1 MIGRFVIRRLGI
13 AVLQLLG
20 VALAVFFLI
29 RLLPADPVAR
39 LVGLN
44 ASEEAYAQA
53 ERTLG
58 LDRPVIDQLLS
69 FLGLSSDKGAD
80 GLADGSLGLSW
91 VTGDPVF
98 LEIGRFLP
106 VTLEL
111 VTLALLISFLIA
123 IPLGM
128 ASATKPGGI
137 ADRIAFVWGL
147 FAGAQPDYWWG
158 LLFVFLFFFILGIAP
173 PPLGRIDPL
182 LIEPSVITGFL
193 TVDSLLQGRL
203 DTFVS
208 ALHHL
213 MLPILTQVFVVSGAI
228 TKMVR
233 QNMIRALQSD
243 YILYARCCG
252 LSKQHVGRYALRA
265 ALTPAVTLV
274 GIFYGVLLSA
284 AVTVELVFSLGGI
297 GEYAIRSILSF
308 DYPAIQG
315 VVLIVALVSLLIYLL
330 LDIIHAYLDPRVK
343 Y

>member
-1 MIGRFVIRRLGI
+1 M
-13 AVLQLLG
+13 
-20 VALAVFFLI
+20 
-29 RLLPADPVAR
+29 
-39 LVGLN
+39 
-44 ASEEAYAQA
+44 
-53 ERTLG
+53 TL
-58 LDRPVIDQLLS
+58 
-69 FLGLSSDKGAD
+69 
-80 GLADGSLGLSW
+80 
-91 VTGDPVF
+91 T
-98 LEIGRFLP
+98 
-106 VTLEL
+106 L

-128 ASATKPGGI
+128 ASATQAGRHRRPCL
-137 ADRIAFVWGL
+137 RLGL

-182 LIEPSVITGFL
+182 LMQPSVITGFL

-252 LSKQHVGRYALRA
+252 LSKREVGLYALRA

-330 LDIIHAYLDPRVK
+330 LDIIHAWLDPRVK

>member
-1 MIGRFVIRRLGI
+1 MIGRFVLRRLLI
-13 AVLQLLG
+13 AVFQLLG
-20 VALAVFFLI
+20 VALVVFFLI
-29 RLLPADPVAR
+29 RLLPADPIAR
-39 LVGLN
+39 LVGFN

-53 ERTLG
+53 ERSLG
-58 LDRPVIDQLLS
+58 LDKPIFDQLAAFFGFS
-69 FLGLSSDKGAD
+69 TDGTAD
-80 GLADGSLGLSW
+80 GLADGSLGRSW
-91 VTGDPVF
+91 VTNDPVF

-111 VTLALLISFLIA
+111 VTLSLVISFLIA

-128 ASATKPGGI
+128 KSATKPGGI

-182 LIEPSVITGFL
+182 LVRPSVITGFL
-193 TVDSLLQGRL
+193 TVDSLLHGRL
-203 DTFVS
+203 DIFVS

-228 TKMVR
+228 TKMIR
-233 QNMIRALQSD
+233 QNMVRVLQSD

-252 LSKQHVGRYALRA
+252 LSRAEIGRYALRA
-265 ALTPAVTLV
+265 ALTPAITLV

-315 VVLIVALVSLLIYLL
+315 VVLVVALVSLVIYLL
-330 LDIIHAYLDPRVK
+330 LDVIHTYLDPRVK

>member
-1 MIGRFVIRRLGI
+1 MIGRFVLRRLGI

-44 ASEEAYAQA
+44 ASEQAYAQA

-58 LDRPVIDQLLS
+58 LDRPIIDQLLS
-69 FLGLSSDKGAD
+69 FFGLSSDKGAG

-91 VTGDPVF
+91 VTSDPVF

-147 FAGAQPDYWWG
+147 FAGCPAG
-158 LLFVFLFFFILGIAP
+158 LLVGSAVCL
-173 PPLGRIDPL
+173 
-182 LIEPSVITGFL
+182 
-193 TVDSLLQGRL
+193 SLL
-203 DTFVS
+203 
-208 ALHHL
+208 LH
-213 MLPILTQVFVVSGAI
+213 P
-228 TKMVR
+228 
-233 QNMIRALQSD
+233 
-243 YILYARCCG
+243 
-252 LSKQHVGRYALRA
+252 RYRA
-265 ALTPAVTLV
+265 AAAWPDRPA
-274 GIFYGVLLSA
+274 
-284 AVTVELVFSLGGI
+284 
-297 GEYAIRSILSF
+297 
-308 DYPAIQG
+308 P
-315 VVLIVALVSLLIYLL
+315 
-330 LDIIHAYLDPRVK
+330 HANRA
-343 Y
+343 

>member
-1 MIGRFVIRRLGI
+1 M
-13 AVLQLLG
+13 LQLLG

-44 ASEEAYAQA
+44 ASEQAYAQA

-58 LDRPVIDQLLS
+58 LDRPIIDQLLS
-69 FLGLSSDKGAD
+69 FFGLSSDKGAG

-91 VTGDPVF
+91 VTSDPVF

-147 FAGAQPDYWWG
+147 FAGSQPDYWWG
-158 LLFVFLFFFILGIAP
+158 LLFVFLFFFTLGIAP

-182 LIEPSVITGFL
+182 LIATECDNGFPHYRFAAAGALRHVRLGPPSLDAADPDPGVRGLRRNHEDGAPEHDTGAAVGL
-193 TVDSLLQGRL
+193 HPLCSLLRPLQAGGR
-203 DTFVS
+203 
-208 ALHHL
+208 
-213 MLPILTQVFVVSGAI
+213 
-228 TKMVR
+228 
-233 QNMIRALQSD
+233 
-243 YILYARCCG
+243 
-252 LSKQHVGRYALRA
+252 ALRA
-265 ALTPAVTLV
+265 PCRADARRHA
-274 GIFYGVLLSA
+274 GRHLLRRAAERRRHRGTGLSRLAASA
-284 AVTVELVFSLGGI
+284 STRSARSSPST
-297 GEYAIRSILSF
+297 IRRSR
-308 DYPAIQG
+308 AWC
-315 VVLIVALVSLLIYLL
+315 
-330 LDIIHAYLDPRVK
+330 
-343 Y
+343 